1 MGDYKEESIMEEHI
15 LLDLIANS
23 QIVLKGVQYG
33 IFAQDIDV
41 IRKAVEDLKDVV
53 DIMSEVIDDDFG
65 Q

>member
-1 MGDYKEESIMEEHI
+1 MEEHI

-41 IRKAVEDLKDVV
+41 IRKAVLDLKDVV
-53 DIMSEVIDDDFG
+53 DVMSEVIDDDFG

>member
-41 IRKAVEDLKDVV
+41 IRKAVLDLKDVV
-53 DIMSEVIDDDFG
+53 DVMSEVIDDDFG